1 MWSEFSPGVL
11 AKGRAL
17 LSLALSALV
26 LIFAAPAAAQTNVVT
41 QHNDNARTG
50 ANTNETLLTP
60 ANVNQT
66 QFGKLFSY
74 PVDGLVY
81 TQPLYVPNISIPG
94 KGTHNV
100 LFVATEHDGV
110 YAFDADSNAGP
121 NASPLWQISL
131 LDAAHGAAPGA
142 TTEPPLSVDDIQ
154 PEVGITG
161 TPVIDPATGTLYV
174 VGATAENGTHIQ
186 RLHALDI
193 TTGAEKISFNS
204 PVQLQASV
212 PGTGTGSS
220 GGTLSFDP
228 YWENQRPGLLLLNGI
243 VYIAYGARESE
254 SLGPNHGWILAYN
267 ATTLQRTGNFCATPN
282 GSGAGIWMSGS
293 GLAADVVDPINH
305 PYGRMFVATGNGSF
319 NAAPPYT
326 SAMNFSDDL
335 IRLDLTNG
343 ALTPVDSFTPF
354 NQDALNR
361 DDRDTSSGGV
371 LLFPDQ
377 STGGHTHLLVQ
388 SGKEGRIFLVDRDN
402 MGGYSATSDAI
413 VQEIPPA
420 PSTGYEINGIFG
432 MPAYWNGNVYFW
444 GSFGDLLKAFSFTN
458 GQLSTTWTARSPQP
472 TGQFFPAPT
481 PVVSANGNTNGIVWT
496 IDGSAWITP
505 GPAVLLANDALNVA
519 TLLYSSNQNLDRDNP
534 GVAVRFVVP
543 TVINGKV
550 YVGAEYQVSVYGLLS
565 GSQTAAAT
573 PTFSPAA
580 GTYSSAQSVTLNDTT
595 SGASIY
601 YTTDGTTPTT
611 SSTLY
616 NNKAI
621 PVNSTETINAIA
633 VATGFTQSAV
643 GSATYTIQAPPPPD
657 FSVSAMPA
665 SQSVTPGGSTTYT
678 VTVGSVNGFGGVV
691 TLSVSGQP
699 AGATPGFN
707 PTTITSSGIS
717 TLTVSTTSSTAN
729 GTYPLTITGTSGSLT
744 HTTSI
749 TLTITP
755 QPNFSLSAS
764 PSSLSIRRG
773 GSGTSTITVNP
784 LNGFGGSVS
793 LSASGFSKGVSA
805 SFNPSST
812 TTRSILTL
820 VVSSTASLGNSRVTV
835 TGTSGSLS
843 HTTTISLKVTQH

>member
-1 MWSEFSPGVL
+1 VLIHDELEAKVWS
-11 AKGRAL
+11 AKGRVL
-17 LSLALSALV
+17 LSLALSALGFV
-26 LIFAAPAAAQTNVVT
+26 FVGAAAAQTNVVT

-74 PVDGLVY
+74 PVDGFVY
-81 TQPLYVPNISIPG
+81 AQPLYMPNVTIPG

-110 YAFDADSNAGP
+110 YAFDADSNAGA

-131 LDAAHGAAPGA
+131 LDAAHGGAPGA
-142 TTEPPLSVDDIQ
+142 TAEPPLTSEDIQ

-174 VGATAENGTHIQ
+174 VGATAESGTTVQ

-228 YWENQRPGLLLLNGI
+228 YWEIQRPGLLLQNGI
-243 VYIAYGARESE
+243 VYMAFGARQSE
-254 SLGPNHGWILAYN
+254 TLGPNHGWILAYN
-267 ATTLQRTGNFCATPN
+267 ANTLQLTGSFCATPN

-305 PYGRMFVATGNGSF
+305 PYGRLFVATGNGSF
-319 NAAPPYT
+319 DATPPYT
-326 SAMNFSDDL
+326 SAMDFSDDL

-354 NQDALNR
+354 NQDSLNTA
-361 DDRDTSSGGV
+361 DKDTASGGIV
-371 LLFPDQ
+371 LLPDQ

-420 PSTGYEINGIFG
+420 PSTTGYQIQGIYG

-444 GSFGDLLKAFSFTN
+444 GSYGDLLKAFSFTN
-458 GQLSTTWTARSPQP
+458 GLLSTTWTSRSPQP
-472 TGQFFPAPT
+472 TTQAFPAPT
-481 PVVSANGNTNGIVWT
+481 PVVSANGNSSGIVWT
-496 IDGSAWITP
+496 IDGSDFATP
-505 GPAVLLANDALNVA
+505 GPAVLLANDALNLA
-519 TLLYSSNQNLDRDNP
+519 TLLYSSNQNLARDNP
-534 GVAVRFVVP
+534 GMAVRFTVP

-550 YVGAEYQVSVYGLLS
+550 YVGAQYQVSVYGLLS
-565 GSQTAAAT
+565 G
-573 PTFSPAA
+573 
-580 GTYSSAQSVTLNDTT
+580 
-595 SGASIY
+595 
-601 YTTDGTTPTT
+601 
-611 SSTLY
+611 
-616 NNKAI
+616 
-621 PVNSTETINAIA
+621 
-633 VATGFTQSAV
+633 
-643 GSATYTIQAPPPPD
+643 APPPPD
-657 FSVSAMPA
+657 FSVSATPA
-665 SQSVTPGGSTTYT
+665 SQSVAPAGSTTYT
-678 VTVGSVNGFGGVV
+678 VTVGSLNGFGGVV

-699 AGATPGFN
+699 AGATLGFN
-707 PTTITSSGIS
+707 PTTITGSGTS
-717 TLTVSTTSSTAN
+717 TLTVSTTSSTAV
-729 GTYPLTITGTSGSLT
+729 GTYPLTITGTSGSTT

-764 PSSLSIRRG
+764 PSNLSIRRG
-773 GSGTSTITVNP
+773 GSGTSTITVNS

-812 TTRSILTL
+812 TTTSILTL
-820 VVSSTASLGNSRVTV
+820 AASGKASPGNFTVTV

-843 HTTTISLKVTQH
+843 QATTISLKVTQH